1 MPTAIDTIT
10 TIDGH
15 YIRPQRAAAYLVVD
29 GDEAAFVDNVTR
41 YSVPDLLKTLKE
53 QGLSPEQVRYAIVTH
68 VHLDHSGGTA
78 ELVKHCPN
86 ATVIAHPRAGR
97 HIVDPTR
104 LVASAKGVHGAELFD
119 KTYGEIE
126 PVDENRVRIVEEGE
140 TLPLGN
146 RTFTFYD
153 TPGHAKHHLVVHDS
167 ATNSMLTG
175 DAFGLAQRRLQEG
188 ERPHLSYVCSP
199 PDFDPAAA
207 KASLRKILNSGADRV
222 FLTHYGEF
230 NALEEG
236 VEQLDASLDAFDAIA
251 NAAAATDLEGQAL
264 LDYCTEKTQAQLLE
278 EVRAAGLDPA
288 DEDVFYWATAELP
301 VSAQGIAWLAQQRRK
316 TTHEKG

>member
-1 MPTAIDTIT
+1 MPAATDTII

-15 YIRPQRAAAYLVVD
+15 YVRPQRAAAYLVLD
-29 GDEAAFVDNVTR
+29 GDEAAFVDNATR
-41 YSVPDLLKTLKE
+41 FAVPDLLKTLKD

-104 LVASAKGVHGAELFD
+104 LIQSARPIYGDAFFEQYF
-119 KTYGEIE
+119 GEIE
-126 PVDENRVRIVEEGE
+126 PVDANRVRTIEEGE
-140 TLPLGN
+140 ELPLGN
-146 RTFTFYD
+146 RVFTVYH
-153 TPGHAKHHLVVHDS
+153 TPGHAKHHLVVRDS
-167 ATNSMLTG
+167 ATNSMLAG

-188 ERPHLSYVCSP
+188 ERPYLSYVCSP

-207 KASLRKILNSGADRV
+207 KDSLRKILNAGVDRV

-236 VEQLDASLDAFDAIA
+236 VAQLEESHDAFDAIA
-251 NAAAATDLEGQAL
+251 NSAAATDLEGQAL
-264 LDYCTEKTQAQLLE
+264 LDYCTEKTRTQLLN
-278 EVRAAGLDPA
+278 EVRAVGLDPA
-288 DEDVFYWATAELP
+288 DEDVYYWATAELP
-301 VSAQGIAWLAQQRRK
+301 VSAQGIAWLAQKRR
-316 TTHEKG
+316 